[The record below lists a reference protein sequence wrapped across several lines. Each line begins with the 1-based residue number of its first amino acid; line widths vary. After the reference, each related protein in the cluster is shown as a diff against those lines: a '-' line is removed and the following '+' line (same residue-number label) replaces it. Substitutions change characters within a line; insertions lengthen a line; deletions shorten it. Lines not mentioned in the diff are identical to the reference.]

1 MFGFLFRIN
10 NSKILFRDKFF
21 KIWKWLLNND
31 LNAEKIM
38 NKICT
43 NMGFLVPT
51 DKIKQPMIS
60 REKKINYKKHK
71 K

>member
-1 MFGFLFRIN
+1 MFGFLFRISS
-10 NSKILFRDKFF
+10 SKIFFRDNFF

-31 LNAEKIM
+31 LNAEKLI

-43 NMGFLVPT
+43 NMGFLVPI

-60 REKKINYKKHK
+60 REKQKYNKKLT
-71 K
+71 